1 MNKITVLGLNKER
14 SSLLESL
21 MGLGVVDIKQEEPS
35 EEIRDKAHTPNV
47 QNELTKIDSQLAE
60 LSRAIESLNRY
71 VPVKKP
77 MFSARRIVME
87 ADYSGVMKHSEEVIS
102 QANRINQYEDEV
114 SRMKGE
120 ENRLASL
127 SNSLNP
133 WLELEIPLDIINT
146 RHTFCMTGSLSVT
159 VDLNK
164 TEEELGKACP
174 EAILLRGRSDRE
186 HHYIAIIAHQA
197 VEADVMSFLR
207 NLGWNRITLREVEG
221 TAKESKELF
230 EKRLTDLNKAREEK
244 LAAIKD
250 LASER
255 ERLEVVSDGYRME
268 RARIEARSRLVS
280 TQRVFVLKGWL
291 PADISEKVRDY
302 LDKHFF
308 CSVEIE
314 EPEKDEAFPV
324 LLKNGPIVEAISPI
338 MNMYGV
344 PSSSEIDPSAV
355 MMPFYLFFFGLMLG
369 DGGYGLIMALVT
381 GIILKKFRLED
392 STRRFIKL
400 LFFCGLST
408 IFAGFLFGSWFGIA
422 ALSKYALWIVPT
434 QTPELMMSWS
444 ILFGIIHMFVGLF
457 MKALNLI
464 RRGQIWDAICDVFFI
479 YILFTGFVLTLLP
492 YAPGINTS
500 NLDGLVK
507 IGNYL
512 FIAGVGLVLLTHGRH
527 SKNLF
532 GKIFGGVGKLYDVVA
547 FFGDCLSYSRI
558 LALGLASSIIGDIV
572 NTLSMSFGGNVVIKV
587 VAGGAIIIIGHTINF
602 ALNALGAY
610 VHSCRLQFLEFFGK
624 FLEGGGEPFKPFKA
638 NTQYIIV
645 KTEISKFLNSGAK
658 VRDIA

>member
-21 MGLGVVDIKQEEPS
+21 MGLGVVDIRQEEPS

-47 QNELTKIDSQLAE
+47 QNELTKMDSHLAE
-60 LSRAIESLNRY
+60 LSRAIEILKRY

-77 MFSARRIVME
+77 MFSARRIVTE
-87 ADYSGVMKHSEEVIS
+87 ADYSGAMKHSEEVIGE
-102 QANRINQYEDEV
+102 ANRINQYEDEV

-120 ENRLASL
+120 ENRLNSL
-127 SNSLNP
+127 LHSLNP
-133 WLELEIPLDIINT
+133 WLELEIPLNIINT
-146 RHTFCMTGSLSVT
+146 RHTFCMTGSLGGT
-159 VDLNK
+159 IDLGK
-164 TEEELGKACP
+164 VEEELGKACP
-174 EAILLRGRSDRE
+174 EAVLLRGKSDRE

-197 VEADVMSFLR
+197 GEAEVMSFLR
-207 NLGWNRITLREVEG
+207 NLGWNRINLRDVEG

-230 EKRLTDLNKAREEK
+230 EKRLEDLNKAREEK

-291 PADISEKVRDY
+291 PADISEKVKDY

-308 CSVEIE
+308 CTVEIE

-338 MNMYGV
+338 MNMYGL

-369 DGGYGLIMALVT
+369 DGGYGLIMAIAT

-434 QTPELMMSWS
+434 QTPELMMSWA
-444 ILFGIIHMFVGLF
+444 ILFGIIHMYVGLF

-464 RRGQIWDAICDVFFI
+464 RRGQVWDAIFDVLTV
-479 YILFTGFVLTLLP
+479 YILFTGFVFILLP
-492 YAPGINTS
+492 FAPGIDTS
-500 NLDGLVK
+500 NLDGFVK
-507 IGNYL
+507 VGTYL
-512 FIAGVGLVLLTHGRH
+512 FIAGVVLLLLTQGRH

-572 NTLSMSFGGNVVIKV
+572 NTLSMSFGSNVVIKV
-587 VAGGAIIIIGHTINF
+587 IAGGIILIIGHTINF

-645 KTEISKFLNSGAK
+645 KTEVSKFLNSGVK